1 MHGENVRHV
10 EVFISPQAHT
20 RRGVAFGAMFEG
32 ISNALHQAESRFDMS
47 TGLLLGLQR
56 QWTEDDAMAML
67 DQALPYR
74 DRVAGIGLGG
84 PELPNPPSKFVRAF
98 ARARELG
105 WHTVAHAGEEGP
117 AAYVADVVDLLH
129 VDRVDHGVRCAD
141 DPALVARLAAARIP
155 LTVCPLS
162 NVELKVFP
170 SLKEHNL
177 KQLLQAGV
185 AVTINSD
192 DPSYFGGYM
201 NENFSATQ
209 EALDLSEDQVHT
221 IARNGFEAAFL
232 APEVKA
238 RHINELDAYWRG

>member
-1 MHGENVRHV
+1 MHAENVRHA

-32 ISNALHQAESRFDMS
+32 ISNALRQAESRFGMS

-56 QWTEDDAMAML
+56 QWSEEEAFAML

-74 DRVAGIGLGG
+74 ERVAGIGLGG
-84 PELPNPPSKFVRAF
+84 PELPNPPAKFVRAF
-98 ARARELG
+98 ARARDAG

-117 AAYVADVVDLLH
+117 AAYVADTIDLLR
-129 VDRVDHGVRCAD
+129 VDRVDHGVRCAE

-170 SLKEHNL
+170 SLKLHNL
-177 KQLLQAGV
+177 KQLLEAGV

-201 NENFSATQ
+201 NENFSASQ
-209 EALDLSEDQVHT
+209 EALELSADQVHT

-232 APEVKA
+232 PPEVKKK
-238 RHINELDAYWRG
+238 HIAELDAYWRN